1 MKNMTLYVGGLG
13 CAVTHTMRVQMR
25 FSYDPAKLKAEIK
38 AYAKASKGTRF
49 KAREVQV
56 TAVEGRTPNLYD
68 ITFAYLEAKEEIE
81 AILDEIDFAVAEA
94 KEITRLLDLT
104 VCDSEEAGL
113 CGER

>member
-1 MKNMTLYVGGLG
+1 MKNMTLYVGGIG
-13 CAVTHTMRVQMR
+13 CAVTHTMLVQMR
-25 FSYDPAKLKAEIK
+25 YSYDPAELQAEIK
-38 AYAKASKGTRF
+38 AYANVSERRYKAHKVRVAAVGG
-49 KAREVQV
+49 RE
-56 TAVEGRTPNLYD
+56 PNLYD

-81 AILDEIDFAVAEA
+81 AILDEIDHAVGEA